1 MSIEIKNSNSIPAR
15 SDLLARV
22 ITTEEIANSP
32 TDVDADYLSS
42 QAFEAK
48 EGQIIFTNG
57 SNYSTALIGIGEDAN
72 ASAEK
77 FRQAGASLLRGIKN
91 FKSITLDAGES
102 NIAIDN
108 KASVI
113 QAFLEGAI
121 LGDYEFTALKSNPP
135 KPVKRTITVLG
146 SGSKIKSAIAR
157 AESITSGVN
166 TAREFVKQPGGDLTP
181 IVFARKATALAKENG
196 LSVKVL
202 DGPAIKKAKMGGI
215 LGVNRGST
223 QQPRFVQLTYKP
235 NKSNGKHIILVGKG
249 ITFDAG
255 GLSIKTAQGMATMK
269 CDMGGAASVVGTI
282 MALALNK
289 TKTKNNIKE
298 HFSNMRNIKYDK
310 ISDTDRVGGDFF
322 YFLPCP

>member
-22 ITTEEIANSP
+22 ITTEEIANNP

-72 ASAEK
+72 ASTEK
-77 FRQAGASLLRGIKN
+77 FRQAGASFLRGIKN

-102 NIAIDN
+102 NIAKDN

-121 LGDYEFTALKSNPP
+121 LGDYEFTALKSKPP

-157 AESITSGVN
+157 AESISSGVN
-166 TAREFVKQPGGDLTP
+166 TASRF
-181 IVFARKATALAKENG
+181 RK
-196 LSVKVL
+196 
-202 DGPAIKKAKMGGI
+202 
-215 LGVNRGST
+215 ST
-223 QQPRFVQLTYKP
+223 WR
-235 NKSNGKHIILVGKG
+235 
-249 ITFDAG
+249 
-255 GLSIKTAQGMATMK
+255 
-269 CDMGGAASVVGTI
+269 
-282 MALALNK
+282 
-289 TKTKNNIKE
+289 
-298 HFSNMRNIKYDK
+298 
-310 ISDTDRVGGDFF
+310 
-322 YFLPCP
+322 